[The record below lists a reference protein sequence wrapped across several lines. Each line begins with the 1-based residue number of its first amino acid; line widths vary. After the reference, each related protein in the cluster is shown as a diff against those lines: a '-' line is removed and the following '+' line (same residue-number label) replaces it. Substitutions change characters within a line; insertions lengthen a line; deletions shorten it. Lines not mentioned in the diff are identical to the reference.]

1 MIFFF
6 CLSNIGNLG
15 FFSVQGVLMII
26 DYCVAGTPREDINN
40 IPDDSK
46 DAEDL
51 VSENDW
57 KENLIK
63 FFRMIVIH
71 RNY

>member
-1 MIFFF
+1 
-6 CLSNIGNLG
+6 
-15 FFSVQGVLMII
+15 MII
-26 DYCVAGTPREDINN
+26 DYCVAGTPQEDISN

>member
-1 MIFFF
+1 
-6 CLSNIGNLG
+6 
-15 FFSVQGVLMII
+15 MII